1 MRLSKLKKLLKSEKK
16 IRVEAVRGT
25 WIDYMVR
32 VITYPKG
39 KEKIE
44 LLKGGFF
51 NRTLHFASV
60 EEIKDFLGN
69 ISNLDHIY
77 FRHFSPHGEI
87 IGLSEKVAKRK
98 EDDGIKIP
106 LKWLYCIT
114 NLACIL
120 NLLSFIKF
128 ILN

>member
-44 LLKGGFF
+44 LLKGGF
-51 NRTLHFASV
+51 
-60 EEIKDFLGN
+60 
-69 ISNLDHIY
+69 
-77 FRHFSPHGEI
+77 
-87 IGLSEKVAKRK
+87 
-98 EDDGIKIP
+98 
-106 LKWLYCIT
+106 
-114 NLACIL
+114 
-120 NLLSFIKF
+120 
-128 ILN
+128 